1 MPPRKKQKNPP
12 IFSHE
17 FVIQNHADILAC
29 LAILIVA
36 GLISEGSAKISRL
49 FISLQYEIKSDDN
62 NEEPEL
68 LTFERGILDIF
79 TIIFYA
85 IIIAIFH
92 AVIQEYGI
100 DKITK
105 KFHLSKTKNSRFSES
120 GQILVWSV
128 LSATAGFHLLIED
141 GLISDT
147 SVSLQK
153 LWEGYPHTIL
163 SWENKLFM
171 ISQIAYWVH
180 MYPELYF
187 QKVRKDEVWQR
198 VQYYTLHLIFI
209 SGAYILHYWR
219 VSIVLMAL
227 HYIGEAL
234 FHFSRLCYFADKTDI
249 SKHGYSAWGVVFPT
263 VRFLTLGLS
272 ILVFW
277 FGLASAK
284 AQQGLDF
291 ASGCYNSMFLRIVS
305 ISSVAILQIWLMWP
319 YIQLQIRYRNEER
332 EAKQKVAAIK
342 QKQMNKK
349 AGKKSASNGDVSKN
363 KQKTH

>member
-29 LAILIVA
+29 VAILIVA
-36 GLISEGSAKISRL
+36 GLISEGPAKISRL
-49 FISLQYEIKSDDN
+49 FISMQYEVEPEDGT
-62 NEEPEL
+62 EEPTFL
-68 LTFERGILDIF
+68 FERGILDVF
-79 TIIFYA
+79 TITFYA
-85 IIIAIFH
+85 IMIAIIH

-120 GQILVWSV
+120 GQVLVWSV
-128 LSATAGFHLLIED
+128 CSAIAGFHLLIED
-141 GLISDT
+141 GLISNT

-171 ISQIAYWVH
+171 LSQIAYWVH

-187 QKVRKDEVWQR
+187 QKVRKDEVWGR

-209 SGAYILHYWR
+209 SGAYIFHYWR

-227 HYIGEAL
+227 HYVGEAL

-249 SKHGYSAWGVVFPT
+249 SKHGYSAWGVVFPI
-263 VRFLTLGLS
+263 VRLLTLTLS
-272 ILVFW
+272 VLVFY
-277 FGLASAK
+277 FGLASVES
-284 AQQGLDF
+284 QGVNF
-291 ASGCYNSMFLRIVS
+291 STGCFNSMFLRT
-305 ISSVAILQIWLMWP
+305 VALSGVAMLQIWLMWP

-332 EAKQKVAAIK
+332 EARQKQIAIK
-342 QKQMNKK
+342 QRNMNKK
-349 AGKKSASNGDVSKN
+349 AGKKSASNGDVKG
-363 KQKTH
+363 KQKAH